1 MTGRERLGA
10 YLDVFRLAWPLALG
24 MANNALMQ
32 FVDRVFLSRESAASL
47 EAVLPASVLSF
58 LFVGFFQSIVV
69 YSGTFV
75 AQYFGAGNE
84 RGCRAGYR
92 AGLLLAAVCG
102 VLLFALVPPGYWVLD
117 WVGHSSEVLT
127 REKTY
132 YAIVTAGGFTLCGT
146 MAASGYFTGK
156 GRTRLVFWVN
166 LLGNALNVLL
176 DYLLI
181 FGFEMPVLNLC
192 LPAYGIAG
200 AAWATVA
207 AQAAQMV
214 VLNVLALK
222 ETVAGEGESAAAVPH
237 PGNGPTEGLPDIT
250 FWRLVGRILRYGIPS
265 GVQTMMNILS
275 FLIFV
280 FLTGKVGDMA
290 FAVSNAAFTVNYLLI
305 APIEGF
311 AIGAGV
317 LVGQRQGAGD
327 SQGAFAIGNRSLV
340 LAEAYV
346 AVASALILIFRR
358 PILMLF
364 ANDVAME
371 EQSDFLML
379 GSTLF
384 VMMIVWQFCD
394 AAEVVLSGA
403 LKGAGDTR
411 FVMVWMLVMAF
422 PFWMPI
428 LFATYWLHP
437 TMEALWSTMI
447 VYVVVFFAGTLVRWL
462 KGPWHRHRL
471 IA

>member
-1 MTGRERLGA
+1 MTVRGRLGA
-10 YLDVFRLAWPLALG
+10 YLDVFRLTWPLALG

-32 FVDRVFLSRESAASL
+32 FVDRVFLSQESAASL
-47 EAVLPASVLSF
+47 EAVLPASVFSGV
-58 LFVGFFQSIVV
+58 FVCLFQSVVV

-84 RGCRAGYR
+84 RGCRLSYR
-92 AGLLLAAVCG
+92 AGLMLSAVFGGLL
-102 VLLFALVPPGYWVLD
+102 LLLVPPGLLVFD
-117 WVGHSSEVLT
+117 WVGHSPEVLA

-132 YAIVTAGGFTLCGT
+132 YTIVTAGGFATCAL
-146 MAASGYFTGK
+146 MAASGYFTGR

-176 DYLLI
+176 DYALI
-181 FGFEMPVLNLC
+181 FGVDAPSC
-192 LPAYGIAG
+192 GIRIPAFGIAG
-200 AAWATVA
+200 AAWATVI
-207 AQAAQMV
+207 AQAVQMV
-214 VLNVLALK
+214 ALNALALR
-222 ETVAGEGESAAAVPH
+222 ETLGRTGGAQCADGARDPAG
-237 PGNGPTEGLPDIT
+237 
-250 FWRLVGRILRYGIPS
+250 FWRLAARILRYGLPS
-265 GVQTMMNILS
+265 GVQAMLNILS
-275 FLIFV
+275 FLVFV
-280 FLTGKVGDMA
+280 FLTGKVGDLA

-327 SQGAFAIGNRSLV
+327 PQGAFANGNRALV

-346 AVASALILIFRR
+346 AVVTLAILIFRH
-358 PILMLF
+358 PILALF
-364 ANDVAME
+364 AGDVAAGE
-371 EQSDFLML
+371 LPDFMAL
-379 GSTLF
+379 GSALF
-384 VMMIVWQFCD
+384 VMMAIWQFCD

-428 LFATYWLHP
+428 LFATYWLCP
-437 TMEALWSTMI
+437 TMEALWATMI
-447 VYVVVFFAGTLVRWL
+447 VYVAVFFVGTMLRWL
-462 KGPWHRHRL
+462 KGPWRSLRL

>member
-1 MTGRERLGA
+1 MTMRERFA
-10 YLDVFRLAWPLALG
+10 PYLEVFRITWPLALG

-32 FVDRVFLSRESAASL
+32 FVDRVFLSNESAASL
-47 EAVLPASVLSF
+47 EAVLPASILAGV
-58 LFVGFFQSIVV
+58 FVCLFQSVV
-69 YSGTFV
+69 AYSGTFV

-84 RGCRAGYR
+84 RGCRTSYF
-92 AGLLLAAVCG
+92 AGLALSAVSGVALL
-102 VLLFALVPPGYWVLD
+102 ALVPPGLKIFD
-117 WVGHSSEVLT
+117 WVGHSPEVLV
-127 REKTY
+127 REKAY
-132 YAIVTAGGFTLCGT
+132 YAILTAGGFSVCGV

-156 GRTRLVFWVN
+156 GRTRLVFCIN
-166 LLGNALNVLL
+166 LLGNALNILL
-176 DYLLI
+176 DYVLI
-181 FGFEMPVLNLC
+181 FGFESAVAGLRV
-192 LPAYGIAG
+192 PALGIAG
-200 AAWATVA
+200 AAWATVVS
-207 AQAAQMV
+207 QTVQMV
-214 VLNVLALK
+214 ALNVMALRDSRRVGRDATPYPA
-222 ETVAGEGESAAAVPH
+222 E
-237 PGNGPTEGLPDIT
+237 DMDR
-250 FWRLVGRILRYGIPS
+250 FWPLSLRILRYGIPAGIQS
-265 GVQTMMNILS
+265 MLNILS

-305 APIEGF
+305 APIEGVG
-311 AIGAGV
+311 IGAGI

-327 SQGAFAIGNRSLV
+327 PQNAFANGNRALV

-346 AVASALILIFRR
+346 AVASVLILVFRR

-364 ANDVAME
+364 AGDVE
-371 EQSDFLML
+371 SECLEDFLSL
-379 GSTLF
+379 GSLLF
-384 VMMIVWQFCD
+384 VMMAVWQFCD

-428 LFATYWLHP
+428 LFATYLLCP

-447 VYVVVFFAGTLVRWL
+447 VYVVVFFAGTLLRWL
-462 KGPWHRHRL
+462 RGPWRSFRL